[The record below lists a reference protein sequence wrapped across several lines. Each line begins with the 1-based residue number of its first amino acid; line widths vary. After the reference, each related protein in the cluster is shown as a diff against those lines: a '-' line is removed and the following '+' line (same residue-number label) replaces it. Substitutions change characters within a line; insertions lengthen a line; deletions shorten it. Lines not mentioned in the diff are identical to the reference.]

1 MKGVW
6 NEGREIHCRRVGH
19 GWVIG
24 AEQTM
29 DQGIEDKRTRARHCS
44 VPFASPCLFL
54 HSTTNTATPSCSHVP
69 PPNLPFPAPGFSQ
82 ICLTW
87 SKTKLP
93 LLLHTPSP
101 HYYYYPS
108 SHLLYRVL
116 WGRRKKVT
124 NADRNLPTSNPYPT
138 PIKNFVLNTPYPSI
152 LSTSQNTCLLHL
164 SFCFGSPPS
173 IRAIDYII
181 RSKSQLF
188 FFH

>member
-6 NEGREIHCRRVGH
+6 KERREIHCRRVGH
-19 GWVIG
+19 GWIIG
-24 AEQTM
+24 AEQYHGLGNRR
-29 DQGIEDKRTRARHCS
+29 QEDSSKTLLSPIRLVYFFTQLQTPLHRHART
-44 VPFASPCLFL
+44 
-54 HSTTNTATPSCSHVP
+54 SHH
-69 PPNLPFPAPGFSQ
+69 LPFPAPGFSQ

-87 SKTKLP
+87 SQTKLS

-164 SFCFGSPPS
+164 SPCLESPPS
-173 IRAIDYII
+173 IRAIDYIN
-181 RSKSQLF
+181 RSKSHLF